1 MAVEPAV
8 PDLSTRLASAV
19 SASYRIDGELRAGGM
34 SRVFLATELR
44 FQRRVVIKVLAPDL
58 AAGLQ
63 LERFEREVRLAAGL
77 QDPHIV
83 PVLSAGELDGLPYY
97 TMPYVD
103 GASLRARL
111 DERRTSTATIPADD
125 AIAILL
131 DVARALAYA
140 HARGIVHRDIKPENV
155 LLAGDTAVVT
165 DFGIA
170 KALQKAS
177 AAQAPDDESS
187 AASDAT
193 ALTRLGTVIGT
204 PSYMAPEQA
213 TGGAM

>member
-1 MAVEPAV
+1 MAVDPAA
-8 PDLSTRLASAV
+8 PELATRLAAAL

-58 AAGLQ
+58 SAGLL

-83 PVLSAGELDGLPYY
+83 PVLNAGDVDGLPYY
-97 TMPYVD
+97 TMPYVE
-103 GASLRARL
+103 GASLRTRMQ
-111 DERRTSTATIPADD
+111 ERGPSTTIPTDD
-125 AIAILL
+125 AVAILL

-170 KALQKAS
+170 KALQ
-177 AAQAPDDESS
+177 
-187 AASDAT
+187 
-193 ALTRLGTVIGT
+193 
-204 PSYMAPEQA
+204 QA
-213 TGGAM
+213 TSTRPPSDEPAV

>member
-1 MAVEPAV
+1 MRRRRGRTHRLAEGPMAAEPAA
-8 PDLSTRLASAV
+8 PDLSTRLAAAV

-44 FQRRVVIKVLAPDL
+44 FQRRVVIKVLAPEL
-58 AAGLQ
+58 SAGLQ

-111 DERRTSTATIPADD
+111 EERRTLSATIPPTTRSRSCSTSR
-125 AIAILL
+125 
-131 DVARALAYA
+131 VRSPT
-140 HARGIVHRDIKPENV
+140 RTR
-155 LLAGDTAVVT
+155 
-165 DFGIA
+165 
-170 KALQKAS
+170 
-177 AAQAPDDESS
+177 
-187 AASDAT
+187 AASSIAT
-193 ALTRLGTVIGT
+193 SSPRTCCSPATR
-204 PSYMAPEQA
+204 PS
-213 TGGAM
+213 